1 MSFAPR
7 RVLRRRRAAL
17 LPIALAAIAEPACT
31 ALVGLD
37 GDYVEGVGPAAS
49 GDASAL
55 GDATPLPEASVPPEP
70 KRDASV
76 EDSGGDAAPPE
87 PPSCRGLAPT
97 CGPSGTER
105 CCATAPVP
113 GGTFRRLNRNT
124 NATATVSPFAL
135 ERFEVT
141 VGRFRAFV
149 EAGQGTQEKPPAE
162 GAGAHPKVAGSGWKA
177 AYNAQ
182 LPTTTAQLV
191 GRVGC
196 AGGTYTAL
204 AGANESLPVTCVDW
218 FVAMAF
224 CAWDEARLPSEAE
237 MSFAQVGGSEQRV
250 FPWSVPPTSDT
261 IDASFA
267 VYATTAAAK
276 VGSRSPKGDGR
287 FGHSDLV
294 GNANEWVLDGLED
307 PFPATACTDCVL
319 GGASPQFRVRRGS
332 GFDDPAGELR
342 NDYRFGNGPA
352 NVFENTG
359 MRCVR

>member
-1 MSFAPR
+1 MTIATRRAPQ
-7 RVLRRRRAAL
+7 RRRAAL
-17 LPIALAAIAEPACT
+17 AAVAFLSAAAPACT

-37 GDYVEGVGPAAS
+37 GDYVEGVGPAGS
-49 GDASAL
+49 GDARAE
-55 GDATPLPEASVPPEP
+55 GDATGSPEASIPPDP
-70 KRDASV
+70 PRDASV
-76 EDSGGDAAPPE
+76 RDSGGDAAPPE

-97 CGPSGTER
+97 CGPSGTDR
-105 CCATAPVP
+105 CCATANVP

-135 ERFEVT
+135 ERYEVT

-149 EAGQGTQEKPPAE
+149 SSGAGTQEKPPAE

-177 AYNAQ
+177 AYLAQ

-196 AGGTYTAL
+196 AGGTFTAL
-204 AGANESLPVTCVDW
+204 PGANEALPVTCVDW

-237 MSFAQVGGSEQRV
+237 MSFAQVGGDEQRV
-250 FPWSVPPTSDT
+250 FPWSVPPTSDA
-261 IDASFA
+261 IDATFA
-267 VYATTAAAK
+267 VYATIAAAR

-287 FGHSDLV
+287 YGHADLV

-307 PFPATACTDCVL
+307 PFPVTPCNDCVL
-319 GGASPQFRVRRGS
+319 GGASPPFRVRRGS
-332 GFDDPAGELR
+332 GFDATAGELR
-342 NDYRFGNGPA
+342 NDYHFGNGPA